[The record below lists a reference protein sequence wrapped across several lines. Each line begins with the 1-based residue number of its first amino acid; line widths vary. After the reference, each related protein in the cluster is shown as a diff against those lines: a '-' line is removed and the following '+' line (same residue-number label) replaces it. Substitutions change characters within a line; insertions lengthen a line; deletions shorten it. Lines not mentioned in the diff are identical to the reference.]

1 VNTAVLGTYT
11 ITYNATDSENV
22 AALPVSRT
30 INVIPAGCTV
40 NCGGGGGTDN
50 ARPVITL
57 IGATPLDVVV
67 GTAFTDPGATAAD
80 PEDGNITSSI
90 VVTGGPVSTAAVG
103 NYTLSY
109 DVSDSKGLP
118 AQQVR
123 REVHV
128 IPAPIVGCT
137 TNCGGG
143 GGGGGGP
150 ITLSIFNERIVS
162 TGTTTVT
169 VTWNTNQPANSRV
182 VYGLDSVTALGSAP
196 LYGYP
201 LTTATNT
208 TLTTNHSM
216 VINGIPSGIA
226 TYFRPISSDGARTVI
241 GIQLTHA
248 AVVLVP
254 QSCSYLR
261 EYMRLGI
268 NNNPAEVTKLQ
279 AFLHNNEGFTNLP
292 VTGFFDIATDRAVR
306 TFQDRYKTDVLDF
319 WNLPANTGYV
329 YFTTQKKVNELYC
342 KREFPL
348 NATQMDEIIAFRELI
363 ERVNAINAVGGVVPT
378 VPLVGL
384 NEGGNNGSVAGA
396 TTARGGEIA
405 SGAAAV
411 AVATPPRQEDHGVNI
426 GELLAISPNLGGLT
440 GTETKVTTNHLEV
453 AAVGALPEKK
463 GFSFG
468 SFFSSIIT
476 HIVNVFK

>member
-1 VNTAVLGTYT
+1 
-11 ITYNATDSENV
+11 
-22 AALPVSRT
+22 
-30 INVIPAGCTV
+30 
-40 NCGGGGGTDN
+40 
-50 ARPVITL
+50 VITL
-57 IGATPLDVVV
+57 IGGNPLDVIV
-67 GTAFTDPGATAAD
+67 GQTFTDPGATAAD

-109 DVSDSKGLP
+109 DVSDSKGLA

-128 IPAPIVGCT
+128 IPAPVVGCT

-143 GGGGGGP
+143 GGGGP
-150 ITLSIFNERIVS
+150 IGLSIFNERIVS

-182 VYGLDSVTALGSAP
+182 VYGLDSVSALGSAP

-201 LTTATNT
+201 LTTAINT

-292 VTGFFDIATDRAVR
+292 VTGFFDIATDQAVR
-306 TFQDRYKTDVLDF
+306 AFQDRYKKDVLDF

-348 NATQMDEIIAFRELI
+348 NATQLDEIIAFRDLI
-363 ERVNAINAVGGVVPT
+363 KRVNAINAQGGTAPT
-378 VPLVGL
+378 LPLVGINL
-384 NEGGNNGSVAGA
+384 PPGGNNGSVAGA

-411 AVATPPRQEDHGVNI
+411 SVATPPRSEDHSRI
-426 GELLAISPNLGGLT
+426 GLGDLLAISPNLGGLT
-440 GTETKVTTNHLEV
+440 GTETATRTTRLEV
-453 AAVGALPEKK
+453 AAVGTLPEKK

-476 HIVNVFK
+476 HIINVFK